1 RPSLERLTLYVGTY
15 REGHDAGIECY
26 ACRAKTQMPA
36 AADVDAR
43 PELHRLEDERV
54 NLAVR
59 RDEGA
64 GVLGERMRDDV
75 ARIEQWNHIAQHR
88 VRIDP
93 RAGLVGPEL
102 TQVDVDRHPCFPRR
116 LLAEAKRLDA
126 PARVPSDLRVAL
138 DALDDVAMGLDGAH
152 RLAHVDAVRT
162 VEIDVAVPGQPAD
175 QVVGDERE
183 DTGLCGL
190 HDELLEPL
198 KRERPGAALIDE
210 RRHAGANA
218 DLVRIHPEI
227 AGHVLVHV
235 RVRVD

>member
-102 TQVDVDRHPCFPRR
+102 SQVDVDRHPSFPRR
-116 LLAEAKRLDA
+116 LLAEPKRLDA
-126 PARVPSDLRVAL
+126 PARVASDLGVAL
-138 DALDDVAMGLDGAH
+138 DALDDVAMGLDGTD
-152 RLAHVDAVRT
+152 RLAHVDPVRT
-162 VEIDVAVPGQPAD
+162 VEIYVAVPGQSAD
-175 QVVGDERE
+175 QVVGDERK
-183 DTGLCGL
+183 DAGLRGL
-190 HDELLEPL
+190 HDELAEPL
-198 KRERPGAALIDE
+198 KGERSGSALIDE
-210 RRHAGANA
+210 RRRAGSDTDFVGIHA
-218 DLVRIHPEI
+218 EI
-227 AGHVLVHV
+227 TGHVLVHV
-235 RVRVD
+235 RVRV